1 MAQSSACPPAFKGP
15 VYKATPIPGD
25 LRMPLRSSALS
36 VFNGSTTHFPLM
48 EEYDIIMLVTIRD
61 CNHALS
67 LCPSFIELNL
77 PTGLLP
83 MCSRKVA
90 TSCPYDTTAIPC
102 SLIRKF
108 PSSDPRAL
116 RSCYRL
122 ARRRGQQWSYENSA
136 VDVSWLVLTSRR

>member
-83 MCSRKVA
+83 MCSRKVD
-90 TSCPYDTTAIPC
+90 TSCPLRLMTQRLFPAPSFGSFLPQTPAHCVRATAWRAG
-102 SLIRKF
+102 LV
-108 PSSDPRAL
+108 SSGRTRTAL
-116 RSCYRL
+116 LTC
-122 ARRRGQQWSYENSA
+122 RGWF
-136 VDVSWLVLTSRR
+136 